1 MIVECENCYKRYKIA
16 DEKIPS
22 RGAKIKCPNC
32 ESIILVKKTPEL
44 VEKHKEK
51 IEFQEELTKEVR
63 APFKP
68 EAKCPKCGSIN
79 IRGDECMDC
88 GIFISKYIKMRQQ
101 TTEKRQQKAFNASP
115 ESYSQ
120 TARPAPLL
128 ETKSYLGSGSE
139 ILQSRPAIITAAL
152 LLFLNA
158 ILNLI
163 GAEGDTQSISMSI
176 VPSIIDIGIAFGLLM
191 NVKTARDWAL
201 IRAVLGMIVWGG
213 VALYHSDYTLFFA
226 QIAVSASFIILL
238 TGSGRNIRIAAGI
251 GIYALA
257 ILVIAFIAPTE
268 EMEMLKENTV
278 PASSSVIDSNQFP
291 YSISMP
297 SNKWQQLKRG
307 TLNEESDIEIFKE
320 KPEAYCL
327 TIVEPAHGYSLQEF
341 KSAIIQNMSSNISTM
356 KVGGEKEID
365 IRGFKAV
372 QMIHTAK
379 IEGIDVK
386 YYHTIVLSVNYCF
399 QIVCWSATSEFSQN
413 LPDFETITYSLRI
426 YD

>member
-1 MIVECENCYKRYKIA
+1 MIVECENCHKRYKIA

-32 ESIILVKKTPEL
+32 QSIIFVNKIPEL
-44 VEKHKEK
+44 VEMQKEK
-51 IEFQEELTKEVR
+51 IESQEELTKEVR

-79 IRGDECMDC
+79 IRGDECLDC
-88 GIFISKYIKMRQQ
+88 GVFISKYIKMRQQ
-101 TTEKRQQKAFNASP
+101 TTEKRQQQTFYTSP
-115 ESYSQ
+115 ELSNQ
-120 TARPAPLL
+120 TSRPAPLL

-152 LLFLNA
+152 LLFLTA

-163 GAEGDTQSISMSI
+163 GAEGDTLSISTAI

-213 VALYHSDYTLFFA
+213 VALYHSDYTLLFA
-226 QIAVSASFIILL
+226 QIAVSASFIVLL
-238 TGSGRNIRIAAGI
+238 TGLGSTIRIAAGI
-251 GIYALA
+251 GIYAIA
-257 ILVIAFIAPTE
+257 ILALVLIAPTE
-268 EMEMLKENTV
+268 EMEMLQENAV
-278 PASSSVIDSNQFP
+278 PTSSSVIDSNQFP

-297 SNKWQQLKRG
+297 SNKWQKLKKG

-320 KPEAYCL
+320 KPEANCL
-327 TIVEPAHGYSLQEF
+327 TIVEPAHGYSLQEL
-341 KSAIIQNMSSNISTM
+341 KSAIIQNMSSNISTL
-356 KVGGEKEID
+356 KTENEKEIE
-365 IRGFKAV
+365 IRGYKAV
-372 QMIHTAK
+372 QMRHTAK
-379 IEGIDVK
+379 IEGLDVK

-399 QIVCWSATSEFSQN
+399 QIVCWSASSDFSQN
-413 LPDFETITYSLRI
+413 LRDFETITYSLRI